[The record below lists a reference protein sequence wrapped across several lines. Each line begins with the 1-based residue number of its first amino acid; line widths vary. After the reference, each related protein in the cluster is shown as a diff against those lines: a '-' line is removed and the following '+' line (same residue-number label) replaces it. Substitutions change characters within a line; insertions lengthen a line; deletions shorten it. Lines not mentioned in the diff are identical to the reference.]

1 MIWLLYK
8 CSFLILL
15 ITFHIECDTVAI
27 VNRLCLSLAK
37 QKTRRLSDAVRQI
50 AETRSSTTHVLIED
64 ESLEHHNGSISPF
77 ICRNSE
83 NISIMW
89 FTRLRM
95 RIHININTAHILRA
109 TVQSILH
116 HRGQWTDYILSICLY
131 LTAFIVVCYWR
142 WYFASSR
149 SRKEEKLRRAKPRR
163 SSGCSIWFMVHCDRP
178 VFLHC
183 ITAVR
188 EPCTSAASSNSNAE
202 YVFALRK
209 KLQFVFNVVVVFGWQ
224 TRTRRWPVTL
234 SSFVEGHNA
243 QSTHTPSLQ
252 RIVRWKR
259 HEKKT
264 RLMSIKSATPNNQ

>member
-15 ITFHIECDTVAI
+15 ITFHIERDTVAI

-149 SRKEEKLRRAKPRR
+149 SRKEKKIAK
-163 SSGCSIWFMVHCDRP
+163 SQAQALLW
-178 VFLHC
+178 VFNL
-183 ITAVR
+183 I
-188 EPCTSAASSNSNAE
+188 
-202 YVFALRK
+202 YGALR
-209 KLQFVFNVVVVFGWQ
+209 
-224 TRTRRWPVTL
+224 
-234 SSFVEGHNA
+234 
-243 QSTHTPSLQ
+243 STCFPSLHYSCSRAVHVCCKQ
-252 RIVRWKR
+252 QFKCRICLRV
-259 HEKKT
+259 EKEIAVCVQCCGGVWVANENET
-264 RLMSIKSATPNNQ
+264 LTCDAE